1 MTDFLKG
8 KVAIVTEAG
17 SVPGAQD
24 RPPIG
29 NGRAAAIVY
38 AREGAKVFA
47 VDIDMDTP
55 TIYKELTK
63 LYDGNVERMRKDRND
78 RIPMKSMGEA
88 SDVAYASL
96 FLVSIQAKYITGQI
110 LGIDAGAA
118 LTGGELIN
126 AFPKK

>member
-1 MTDFLKG
+1 VTDFLKG
-8 KVAIVTEAG
+8 KVAIVTGAG

-96 FLVSIQAKYITGQI
+96 FLVSSQAKYITGQI
-110 LGIDAGAA
+110 LGVDGGGS
-118 LTGGELIN
+118 LT
-126 AFPKK
+126 